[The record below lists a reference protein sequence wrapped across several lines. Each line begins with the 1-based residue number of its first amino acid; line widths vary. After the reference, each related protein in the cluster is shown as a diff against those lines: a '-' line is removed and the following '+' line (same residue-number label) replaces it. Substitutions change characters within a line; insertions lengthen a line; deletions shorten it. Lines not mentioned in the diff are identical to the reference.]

1 MTNGSMMQRQRY
13 RKRPNRD
20 SCGNGMRVI
29 SYCAN
34 RKTTMTKRN
43 PRTSDLTAME
53 ILRKPAKAASGAEWS
68 RRHDRAFKA
77 PNKIEKGIVYLLVGW
92 ATYAD
97 EHYEAYNSAI
107 ADDHV
112 LGPEWEKIGEAL

>member
-1 MTNGSMMQRQRY
+1 
-13 RKRPNRD
+13 
-20 SCGNGMRVI
+20 
-29 SYCAN
+29 
-34 RKTTMTKRN
+34 MTKRN

-68 RRHDRAFKA
+68 RRHDRAFNA

-112 LGPEWEKIGEAL
+112 LGPEWEKIGEALLEMLNGDLGRLDGGTLDGKIRDILEHEGSELDE